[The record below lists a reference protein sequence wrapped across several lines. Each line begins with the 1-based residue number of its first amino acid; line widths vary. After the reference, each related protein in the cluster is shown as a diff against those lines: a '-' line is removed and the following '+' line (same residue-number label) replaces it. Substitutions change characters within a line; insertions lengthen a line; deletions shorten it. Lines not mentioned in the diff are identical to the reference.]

1 MSKIYLEILD
11 KNRQKIFKSLSQFRD
26 FGYLGGGTALAL
38 QILHRESFDFDIFV
52 SKPIDNN
59 LRVKVKNI
67 FADIRVDVDTQD
79 QMTFRTT
86 SQVSITFLWYYFDNL
101 YPLVKTESLSLA
113 SFWDIIADKAYTI
126 GRRAVWR
133 DYVDMYFVIKKQFV
147 HLSKIISLAKK
158 KFKGNFNESLFL
170 EQLVYF
176 KDLEVV
182 PIEFIN
188 EKPTAAEIKKL
199 LEDQVKN
206 YIRKNF

>member
-86 SQVSITFLWYYFDNL
+86 SQASITFLWYYFDNL

-176 KDLEVV
+176 RDLEVV

-199 LEDQVKN
+199 LENQVKN

>member
-38 QILHRESFDFDIFV
+38 QILHRD
-52 SKPIDNN
+52 IDNN

-147 HLSKIISLAKK
+147 HLSKITSLAKK
-158 KFKGNFNESLFL
+158 KFKGSFNESLFW
-170 EQLVYF
+170 
-176 KDLEVV
+176 K
-182 PIEFIN
+182 
-188 EKPTAAEIKKL
+188 IK
-199 LEDQVKN
+199 
-206 YIRKNF
+206 